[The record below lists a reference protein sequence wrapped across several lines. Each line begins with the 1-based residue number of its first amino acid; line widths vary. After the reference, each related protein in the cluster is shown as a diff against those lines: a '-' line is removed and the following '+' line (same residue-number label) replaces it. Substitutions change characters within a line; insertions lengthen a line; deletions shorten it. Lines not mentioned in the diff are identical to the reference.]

1 MTDHSELVTG
11 AQDLLSLKTRPTHHD
26 FTPFRRPSRSRSR
39 SRSRSPSFKAAPS
52 AYDDEN
58 YSIDSIYKKR
68 MPVTYRKGPPDSKES
83 SEMMNR
89 MMENIIKNDYQR
101 TRAERASNSV
111 ERYGKPK
118 PTLLQTGKPLG
129 FSGKIITKP
138 PGTTFGKILRRAV
151 KRSSKS
157 AVLKQLAAFNRK
169 NKKHTKKCFLY
180 AQYIIHN

>member
-26 FTPFRRPSRSRSR
+26 FTPFRRPSRSR